1 MRARSQQIAPTK
13 GIGLF
18 AVFVFV
24 LTAVPRLS
32 VKFGPVPIYF
42 LDLLIGLMLL
52 MALNKP
58 GFTGR
63 HRPFAFLVGL
73 IFLFAIAGEVA
84 GLITGG
90 RLLETVYIVG
100 RTTLAF
106 SVFYITTQFIR
117 NAKDLEVVLKAAIL
131 GVIVTA
137 CLMILTSLPQT
148 RGAITGAVFSIPM
161 LEPAASSVV
170 EKYIDSGE
178 GGVRGRTLVGVS
190 ILGATFL
197 NILWP
202 HAALLLRWPVYIG
215 SWRWIAGVACLL
227 APMGVIMSYSRGP
240 ILGSI
245 LLILAAVVLSVS
257 RVRRGILLP
266 VLLSAGLIAVV
277 GVGSQL
283 FFFDRLANR
292 TEAVFEDPTADE
304 RESERLFAYTEPF
317 VHVLEHPR
325 FLIIGEGNTISQTGG
340 PSESA
345 GKATH
350 AVFAAGYYSYGMLTA
365 FLIWYLILRA
375 LFVANRF
382 RRKAKGT
389 MAELQAQA
397 LTLSMLAILP
407 WAVFGHAIVSTPRG
421 TMIFFL
427 QVGLVAALSRLP
439 SRSTSKPLRPFNY
452 VYRRNT
458 AV

>member
-1 MRARSQQIAPTK
+1 MRARSREIETTP

-24 LTAVPRLS
+24 LTAIPRLS
-32 VKFGPVPIYF
+32 VKFGSVPIYF
-42 LDLLIGLMLL
+42 IDLLIGLMLL
-52 MALNKP
+52 MAFSKP
-58 GFTGR
+58 GFPGR
-63 HRPFAFLVGL
+63 QRPFAFLVGL
-73 IFLFAIAGEVA
+73 LLLFAIAGEIA
-84 GLITGG
+84 GLMTGG
-90 RLLETVYIVG
+90 RLLETIYIVG
-100 RTTLAF
+100 RTALAF

-117 NAKDLEVVLKAAIL
+117 NARDLEVVLKAAVL
-131 GVIVTA
+131 GLIITA
-137 CLMILTSLPQT
+137 CLMVLTSLPQT
-148 RGAITGAVFSIPM
+148 RGAIASTIFSIPN
-161 LEPAASSVV
+161 LEPAASDVV
-170 EKYIDSGE
+170 NDYVNAGE

-202 HAALLLRWPVYIG
+202 QAALLLRWPVPIG
-215 SWRWIAGVACLL
+215 FWRWVAGAACLL

-240 ILGSI
+240 ILGSV
-245 LLILAAVVLSVS
+245 LLILAAIVLGVS
-257 RVRRGILLP
+257 RIRRGILFP
-266 VLLSAGLIAVV
+266 VMLSIGIIAVV

-283 FFFDRLANR
+283 FFFDRLTNR
-292 TEAVFEDPTADE
+292 TEAIFDNPVADE

-317 VHVLEHPR
+317 EHVAEHPR
-325 FLIIGEGNTISQTGG
+325 FLIIGEGNAISQTVG
-340 PSESA
+340 PSEKY
-345 GKATH
+345 GQATH
-350 AVFAAGYYSYGMLTA
+350 AVFAAGYYAYGMVGA
-365 FLIWYLILRA
+365 FLLWFLILRA

-382 RRKAKGT
+382 RHIAKGT

-439 SRSTSKPLRPFNY
+439 ARSAPKPMRLFSY
-452 VYRRNT
+452 VHRRNT